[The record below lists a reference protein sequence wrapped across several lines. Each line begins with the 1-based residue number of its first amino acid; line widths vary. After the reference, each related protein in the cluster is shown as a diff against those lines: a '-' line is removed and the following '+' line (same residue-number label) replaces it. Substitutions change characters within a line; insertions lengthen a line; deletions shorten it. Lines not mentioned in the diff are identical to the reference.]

1 MRLAAGRKLTAW
13 WDGPTDLIRSRSIA
27 GTTSNIRPV
36 NYTGPDACAKCHPG
50 NFEDWSHHPHRWMNV
65 PASSATVRADFS
77 PGAEIAYRGGKA
89 TFRQSGGKYQMH
101 LVRDGVART
110 YEITQTIGSR
120 FYQYFVGKQTEG
132 PEPPEHHFYHKDH
145 VLPFGYWL
153 AKKEWVPVVHIGP
166 EKPDD
171 LRPDPYRPPDRGL
184 HYAEYAA
191 SCNYCHTTFAL
202 GDMMA
207 RRPSSWR
214 IRAPLDALLGSR
226 LSGADSSRRPPGHD
240 GLDGQGGG
248 RRPPS
253 EPDGGLGCGSL
264 RGHLRSECEACHLGC
279 QEHVASEGKTP
290 PRFFPE
296 DPQLLVE
303 SNGKGLDPGRTHDN
317 VNWACGRCHIGSR
330 PSFAAGMSTWNS
342 VEYSDAIAEVAIP
355 SSAASIATRRT
366 RHSAR
371 NGRLRPSGTT
381 PSA

>member
-1 MRLAAGRKLTAW
+1 MNNQPPSPRSNRSLHRGFLILLVVGCVAGIFIAAQLVQQDAPLQRPEARTSTEPRLSFPPHMRLAAGRKLTAW

-202 GDMMA
+202 GDLMA
-207 RRPSSWR
+207 RRPEQ
-214 IRAPLDALLGSR
+214 LG
-226 LSGADSSRRPPGHD
+226 
-240 GLDGQGGG
+240 
-248 RRPPS
+248 
-253 EPDGGLGCGSL
+253 E
-264 RGHLRSECEACHLGC
+264 
-279 QEHVASEGKTP
+279 
-290 PRFFPE
+290 
-296 DPQLLVE
+296 
-303 SNGKGLDPGRTHDN
+303 
-317 VNWACGRCHIGSR
+317 
-330 PSFAAGMSTWNS
+330 
-342 VEYSDAIAEVAIP
+342 
-355 SSAASIATRRT
+355 
-366 RHSAR
+366 
-371 NGRLRPSGTT
+371 
-381 PSA
+381 